1 MGATSLMSRRY
12 YLEIRHHGPWIWKIL
27 CPFFQDF
34 SRVLIVMV
42 AAQKYHLGLGTL
54 RSLILCIWIICPC
67 LMWKKPFM
75 LNLSVLSLIY
85 GVTIR
90 IHNMVRNLHPFRNVR
105 VVSPLRFMTSLDT
118 VTGYMYSIRHEFPEI
133 ELVLCSIRQQLVTSK
148 IYVQLLCH

>member
-1 MGATSLMSRRY
+1 
-12 YLEIRHHGPWIWKIL
+12 
-27 CPFFQDF
+27 
-34 SRVLIVMV
+34 
-42 AAQKYHLGLGTL
+42 
-54 RSLILCIWIICPC
+54 
-67 LMWKKPFM
+67 M